1 VNSNLIKKIKAHVLI
16 LFFLSGGGLW
26 AVPFFIS
33 DKMDDL
39 MVNDSFNSHEG
50 EKRSGHAHQHKLT

>member
-1 VNSNLIKKIKAHVLI
+1 MKAHVLI
-16 LFFLSGGGLW
+16 LFFLIGGGLL

-50 EKRSGHAHQHKLT
+50 EKRSGHVHQHNLT

>member
-1 VNSNLIKKIKAHVLI
+1 MKAHVLI

-26 AVPFFIS
+26 AVPFVMS

-39 MVNDSFNSHEG
+39 MVNYTFNFHES
-50 EKRSGHAHQHKLT
+50 EKSSGHARLQNLP

>member
-1 VNSNLIKKIKAHVLI
+1 MKAHVLI

-39 MVNDSFNSHEG
+39 MVNYSFNFHEG
-50 EKRSGHAHQHKLT
+50 EKRSGHARLHNLT

>member
-1 VNSNLIKKIKAHVLI
+1 MNSNLIKKMKAHVLI
-16 LFFLSGGGLW
+16 LFFLIGGGLL

-39 MVNDSFNSHEG
+39 MVNDSFNSYEG
-50 EKRSGHAHQHKLT
+50 EKRSGHAHQHNLT

>member
-1 VNSNLIKKIKAHVLI
+1 MKAHVLI

-26 AVPFFIS
+26 AVPFVMS

-39 MVNDSFNSHEG
+39 MVNDSFNFHES
-50 EKRSGHAHQHKLT
+50 EKSSGYTRLHNLP